1 MATSEYRRRTP
12 EDTLLYEVVRE
23 HLWEFFQRAEARLPD
38 GEEWP
43 GRSRIDWATLLRRS
57 MDLDA
62 LKCPRCPGTMRV
74 IASIEDEEVGAK
86 ILAAMGIP
94 SDLRVTE
101 PSRAPPA
108 EDFEFAQ

>member
-1 MATSEYRRRTP
+1 MKLAEYYVDGVVHTNGM
-12 EDTLLYEVVRE
+12 ENFWTLLK
-23 HLWEFFQRAEARLPD
+23 
-38 GEEWP
+38 
-43 GRSRIDWATLLRRS
+43 RS

-62 LKCPRCPGTMRV
+62 LKCPRCPGTMNV
-74 IASIEDEEVGAK
+74 IASIEDEEQAAK

-108 EDFEFAQ
+108 EDFEIAQ